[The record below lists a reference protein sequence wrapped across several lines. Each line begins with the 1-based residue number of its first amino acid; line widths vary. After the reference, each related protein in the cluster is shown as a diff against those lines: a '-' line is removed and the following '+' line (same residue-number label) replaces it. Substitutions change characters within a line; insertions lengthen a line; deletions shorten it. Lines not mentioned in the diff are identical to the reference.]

1 MKSYFYESD
10 DFDDFEDFTPDQLD
24 FLRELMIYESM
35 KTKPVESM
43 IKLIGTV
50 TKTLPYA
57 FDGKEADIDVV
68 KRGGSAYVSVTGK
81 GLNIKNPDVL
91 SNIIRTSSNAE
102 ISCKTNGDI
111 KISLGYHKVFELEDK

>member
-1 MKSYFYESD
+1 MKSYFCESD

-43 IKLIGTV
+43 IKLIDTV

-57 FDGKEADIDVV
+57 FDGREVDIDAV
-68 KRGGSAYVSVTGK
+68 KSGGSVYVSVTGK
-81 GLNIKNPDVL
+81 SLNIKNPDIL
-91 SNIIRTSSNAE
+91 SKIILTSSNAE

-111 KISLGYHKVFELEDK
+111 KISLGYHNVFELEDK

>member
-43 IKLIGTV
+43 IKLIDTV
-50 TKTLPYA
+50 T
-57 FDGKEADIDVV
+57 
-68 KRGGSAYVSVTGK
+68 
-81 GLNIKNPDVL
+81 
-91 SNIIRTSSNAE
+91 
-102 ISCKTNGDI
+102 
-111 KISLGYHKVFELEDK
+111 

>member
-1 MKSYFYESD
+1 MKNYFYESD

-24 FLRELMIYESM
+24 LLRELMVYESM

-43 IKLIGTV
+43 IKLIDTV

-57 FDGKEADIDVV
+57 FDGREVDIDVV

-81 GLNIKNPDVL
+81 SLNIKNPDIL
-91 SNIIRTSSNAE
+91 SKIIRTSSNTE
-102 ISCKTNGDI
+102 ILCKTNGDI
-111 KISLGYHKVFELEDK
+111 KISLGYYKVFEMEDK

>member
-1 MKSYFYESD
+1 MNK

-24 FLRELMIYESM
+24 LLRELMAYESM

-43 IKLIGTV
+43 IKLIDTV

-57 FDGKEADIDVV
+57 FDGKDVDIDVV

-81 GLNIKNPDVL
+81 GLNIKNPDIL
-91 SNIIRTSSNAE
+91 SKIIRTSANTE
-102 ISCKTNGDI
+102 ILCKTSGDI